1 MSITIDALYE
11 AYMNM
16 DTEGDTP
23 FAEDIFNFFGKPTL
37 GGMKRKEW
45 AGKYS
50 MYFPTWDPSQINLAG
65 RERDLA
71 YRNALNTL
79 QVTGDITDRV
89 YTAELD
95 TLSTALGK
103 ELSKGRDISSKTGI
117 RSGDLEGAIQDT
129 ITTAGANV
137 KDVGDRVIITKEDTE
152 NKYNSAMVET
162 ALDFQKTERDEKE
175 AFYDRTM
182 AAIMKLMETG
192 AFDEEAGCNK
202 QCENCELPLICNH
215 CTGECQTGETPPGW
229 EAQIGPCTEGMQLSG
244 CQTYGDKCFCPEV
257 IADQSVTTDVD
268 AFGCAC
274 SKDAGGAVISCA
286 DAEGNSCEPDWST
299 SGSWCDQH
307 NDDCGDPASCKY
319 PCADDVPIE
328 IAPDDFSISGGCTS
342 VPSTK
347 DCCSLPQSAWPTCWG
362 SDCSPTCYSNW
373 DFSVVDCGSC

>member
-192 AFDEEAGCNK
+192 AMDQPTAESCGAEGKMLCHGECADVCYGGPAYYGGCRDTTASNYDSYAGYDNGT
-202 QCENCELPLICNH
+202 CEYE
-215 CTGECQTGETPPGW
+215 CTGP
-229 EAQIGPCTEGMQLSG
+229 
-244 CQTYGDKCFCPEV
+244 FCPDE
-257 IADQSVTTDVD
+257 D
-268 AFGCAC
+268 
-274 SKDAGGAVISCA
+274 
-286 DAEGNSCEPDWST
+286 E
-299 SGSWCDQH
+299 
-307 NDDCGDPASCKY
+307 
-319 PCADDVPIE
+319 
-328 IAPDDFSISGGCTS
+328 
-342 VPSTK
+342 
-347 DCCSLPQSAWPTCWG
+347 
-362 SDCSPTCYSNW
+362 
-373 DFSVVDCGSC
+373 